1 MKLGLVGIG
10 YWGKNYIKTIKN
22 INNIEL
28 SFVCSPHKKFEEE
41 LPENC
46 RFTNNYDDILKDKQ
60 TQGIIIA
67 TPPKTHYDLARS
79 GLISG
84 KNVLI
89 EKPMTYSSEEA
100 FDLYRLSEEKLNIL
114 MVGHLFLYHPA
125 VVQLK
130 REVNNGELGNLV
142 HINSIRTGPGPVRKD
157 INAMWDLA
165 PHDISM
171 SNYFF
176 QDLPTRVIATESR
189 SIKNDLESS
198 IDLILIYPNK
208 NRSFIEVS
216 WSRPM
221 KKRKMNI
228 FGSERLAIFD
238 DMAQDKLIILD
249 HYNPNCSYSSTLDN
263 RSPLELECRKFV
275 ECIEKKEKPIS
286 DGYEG
291 YINVRI
297 LECGQKS
304 LDNGNEVDI
313 NFIPRI

>member
-221 KKRKMNI
+221 KKRKM
-228 FGSERLAIFD
+228 F
-238 DMAQDKLIILD
+238 
-249 HYNPNCSYSSTLDN
+249 YS
-263 RSPLELECRKFV
+263 
-275 ECIEKKEKPIS
+275 
-286 DGYEG
+286 
-291 YINVRI
+291 
-297 LECGQKS
+297 
-304 LDNGNEVDI
+304 
-313 NFIPRI
+313 